1 MWMAFFIPIL
11 HQIMSKKEKKEKSFI
26 KKHWSNLLF
35 GVLIVLII
43 IPQTRQ
49 PIQVFL
55 NRIIAFSPSEISQSD
70 RETLKDYEWYFKNEN
85 NQTVNFT
92 QSEGKPV
99 LVNYWA
105 TWCAPCIAEMP
116 DLQELYSD
124 YKDEV
129 DFYFITSEKPKTVEA
144 FLDKENYNLPVYYFL
159 SSPPDLLTSSSLP
172 TTFLINGRGEI
183 VMKKTGAANWNS
195 KTVRKTID
203 KLK

>member
-1 MWMAFFIPIL
+1 
-11 HQIMSKKEKKEKSFI
+11 MSKKEKNFI
-26 KKHWSNLLF
+26 QKHWSNLLF
-35 GVLIVLII
+35 GVFIVLII

-49 PIQVFL
+49 PIQVVL
-55 NRIIAFSPSEISQSD
+55 NRIIAFSPTEINKLD
-70 RETLKDYEWYFKNEN
+70 RDILKDYEWYFKNEN
-85 NQTVNFT
+85 NQTVNFI

-116 DLQELYSD
+116 DLQKLYSD

-129 DFYFITSEKPKTVEA
+129 DFYFITSEEPRIVEA

-159 SSPPDLLTSSSLP
+159 SSPPDLLKSSSLP
-172 TTFLINGRGEI
+172 TTFLIDTRGEI
-183 VMKKTGAANWNS
+183 IMKKTGAANWNS

>member
-35 GVLIVLII
+35 GVFIVLII

-55 NRIIAFSPSEISQSD
+55 NRIIAFSPSEITQSD

-144 FLDKENYNLPVYYFL
+144 FLDKEGYNLPVYYFL